1 MGVDKGYGSGYKNT
15 GKAKPSAPRA
25 RRARGSAKPNTP
37 LSQMSK
43 AQWNASVVQGQGARR
58 RSNGNFSA
66 NALENLTGFNSRD
79 GVDAGDIAGL
89 ALAIPSG
96 VAGGVA
102 RAAGRLIPAG
112 IRISRVASRVAR
124 ASKVAAKVGSSKAM
138 YLADEAAK
146 LQKKSSDLRTTFY
159 TELYGGRKI
168 ALHPSEM
175 GLKDA
180 TFFGGQASNTLRKA
194 KEASDL
200 AARAARRSSPY
211 ASSTEIR
218 LRLAAL
224 QNAKKAAKKVI
235 KPVKGELQW

>member
-1 MGVDKGYGSGYKNT
+1 MAVDKGYGSGYKNT
-15 GKAKPSAPRA
+15 GKAKPVAPRA
-25 RRARGSAKPNTP
+25 SRARGSAKPNTP

-43 AQWNASVVQGQGARR
+43 AEYNARIVQGQGARR
-58 RSNGNFSA
+58 RSNGDFSA

-89 ALAIPSG
+89 ALAIP
-96 VAGGVA
+96 AGIGGAVL
-102 RAAGRLIPAG
+102 RAGSRLVPAG
-112 IRISRVASRVAR
+112 LRISRAASRVAKS
-124 ASKVAAKVGSSKAM
+124 SKVAAKAGSSKAL

-168 ALHPSEM
+168 ALEPSEM

-180 TFFGGQASNTLRKA
+180 AFFGGQASNTLRKA

-200 AARAARRSSPY
+200 GARAARRSNPRQAGY
-211 ASSTEIR
+211 EIQ
-218 LRLAAL
+218 LKLAAL
-224 QNAKKAAKKVI
+224 RKAKEATKKVK